1 MFNIKDYNQR
11 INPIGIGSPFGRNTN
26 ECLLY
31 GNDTLFACKTSCMNN
46 SLLVGVVVAR
56 YKANIIISSFTAGN
70 PHFRPACPY
79 YRSAVYVTFLKYIFF
94 KTSGVKSS
102 EDFPAVFWREQV
114 IF

>member
-1 MFNIKDYNQR
+1 MALSAHQKITCSR
-11 INPIGIGSPFGRNTN
+11 RNT
-26 ECLLY
+26 LAAPL
-31 GNDTLFACKTSCMNN
+31 MNN

-102 EDFPAVFWREQV
+102 EDFPAVFRREQV